1 MREVILREAIL
12 HEAIWREAI
21 LHEASWHEVPTM
33 SGERVELESKLAM
46 LERTVDTLNGELVA
60 QARRL
65 DALQDKLDLL
75 VEHLRRQQPGGESIE
90 PHDTRPPH
98 WGG

>member
-1 MREVILREAIL
+1 
-12 HEAIWREAI
+12 
-21 LHEASWHEVPTM
+21 M

>member
-1 MREVILREAIL
+1 
-12 HEAIWREAI
+12 
-21 LHEASWHEVPTM
+21 M

-60 QARRL
+60 HARRIEALQAKL
-65 DALQDKLDLL
+65 DAL
-75 VEHLRRQQPGGESIE
+75 VEHVRRQQPGSEPIE